1 MQTMQAFHAD
11 AAPRDT
17 AAYGTDAG
25 TLQPRRAAWQDVFRQ
40 YQIAAL
46 DAGYPV
52 SVGNAEVT
60 DEPTYSRDARGRLV
74 AHVRCM
80 PEEIIAAAA
89 AMADNPDPAI
99 QVSISVSDDHWEH
112 APGIRRAAAVRM
124 IEGGVALARE
134 YVPTVYVRLED
145 TSNADPTFV
154 RQCALAAVEAGACR
168 IILDDAATGGAPA
181 QSVASIAHD
190 LAAFLEGRAMVCAPC
205 PVGSAVST
213 LAL

>member
-11 AAPRDT
+11 AAPRD
-17 AAYGTDAG
+17 AAYGIGADSR
-25 TLQPRRAAWQDVFRQ
+25 QPRHAVWREAFRQ
-40 YQIAAL
+40 YRIAAL

-52 SVGNAEVT
+52 SVGNVETT
-60 DEPTYSRDARGRLV
+60 DEPTCSRDERGRLV
-74 AHVRCM
+74 AHVRCI

-89 AMADNPDPAI
+89 AVADNPAPAI

-124 IEGGVALARE
+124 IEGAVALARQH
-134 YVPTVYVRLED
+134 VPTVHVRLED
-145 TSNADPTFV
+145 ASNADPAFV

-168 IILDDAATGGAPA
+168 IILDDAAKGGAPA
-181 QSVASIAHD
+181 QSVTPVARD
-190 LAAFLEGRAMVCAPC
+190 LAAFLEGRAVVCAPC
-205 PVGSAVST
+205 AVGAAVST